1 MLALFSLFLK
11 AEAQSWEFNTEVTE
25 LILLVY
31 SAHWMDFST
40 NKKVFLMLLQ
50 PNAFSFLFVLTRW
63 GRIFIKR
70 IIMFSQIFF

>member
-1 MLALFSLFLK
+1 MLTLFSLFLK
-11 AEAQSWEFNTEVTE
+11 AEAQSWEFNIEVTE

-31 SAHWMDFST
+31 SAHRMNFST

-70 IIMFSQIFF
+70 IMFSQIFF